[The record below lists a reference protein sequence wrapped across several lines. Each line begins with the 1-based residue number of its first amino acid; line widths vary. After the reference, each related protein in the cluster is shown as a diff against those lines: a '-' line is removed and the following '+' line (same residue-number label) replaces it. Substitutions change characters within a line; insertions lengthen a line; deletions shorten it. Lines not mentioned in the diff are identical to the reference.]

1 MRYLSILILALSIF
15 TAQAQVPTPAKDQ
28 TNTIA
33 ITGATIHVGDG
44 QVFENGTIVFANGK
58 ITSVGSNV
66 QAPAG
71 ATVVDATGKH
81 VYPGLI
87 APATYLGLSEIDAI
101 RPTRDNREVGSY
113 NPNARS
119 IIAYSTDS
127 RVTPTI
133 RSNGILLAEIAPI
146 GGRISGTSS
155 VVELDA
161 WNWEDAAYAT
171 DMGMHINWPSMYRH
185 TGWWAEPGPIL
196 PNEGYQGQFD
206 ELVNYFKEAQAY
218 AKLDKV
224 EEVNMKFEAMKGLF
238 TGTKKVFVHV
248 DGAKE
253 ILAVID
259 FKKQF
264 GLDLAIVGGTDSWRV
279 ADALAENK
287 VPVVLRNVHA
297 LPETDESDV
306 DLPYKLPA
314 LLNEAGVE
322 YCLSIYGGWEQRN
335 LMFMAGTAATYG
347 LTKEEA
353 LSAITYNTAKI
364 LGIDK
369 NVGTLTT
376 GKDATLIISTGDVLD
391 MRTSNIEQAFIRG
404 KQIDLNNKQKEL
416 YQKFDKKYKEQ

>member
-1 MRYLSILILALSIF
+1 MRYLSILILAFTILS
-15 TAQAQVPTPAKDQ
+15 AQAQVPVPAKDQ

-44 QVFENGTIVFANGK
+44 QVFENATIVFADGK
-58 ITSVGSNV
+58 ITAVGSNV
-66 QAPAG
+66 SAPSG
-71 ATVVDATGKH
+71 ATVIDATGKH
-81 VYPGLI
+81 IYPGFI

-146 GGRISGTSS
+146 GGRISGTST

-161 WNWEDAAYAT
+161 WNWEDAAYSM
-171 DMGMHINWPSMYRH
+171 DMGMHVNWPSMYRN
-185 TGWWAEPGPIL
+185 TGWWAEPGPIVV
-196 PNEGYQGQFD
+196 NEGYQAQFD
-206 ELVNYFKEAQAY
+206 ELVKYFKEAQAY

-224 EEVNMKFEAMKGLF
+224 EEVNQKFETMKGLF
-238 TGTKKVFVHV
+238 DGSKKVFVHV

-264 GLDLAIVGGTDSWRV
+264 NLDLAIVGGSDSWRV
-279 ADALAENK
+279 ADALEEHN

-314 LLNEAGVE
+314 LLQKAGVS

-335 LMFMAGTAATYG
+335 LVFMAGTASAYG
-347 LTKEEA
+347 LSKEEA
-353 LSAITYNTAKI
+353 LAAISSNTAKI

-391 MRTSNIEQAFIRG
+391 MRTSNIEHAFIRG
-404 KQIDLNNKQKEL
+404 KQIDLNNKQKDL
-416 YQKFDKKYKEQ
+416 YHKFKNKYDEQ